1 LITELVSG
9 EQAAGYREVMWN
21 ASVPSGMYFYRIE
34 AVSVDNPALRF
45 TAVRKMLLL
54 K

>member
-1 LITELVSG
+1 
-9 EQAAGYREVMWN
+9 MWN